1 MITNNF
7 NKELRGIS
15 DALRDLG
22 YPGYNRYDDETKIFI
37 ERHLGKERLK
47 LSRSLHFFPY
57 IQNFSLNSL
66 FIHRKNSYIKEK
78 KYV

>member
-7 NKELRGIS
+7 TKELRGIS
-15 DALRDLG
+15 DALRVLG

-66 FIHRKNSYIKEK
+66 FIHRKNSYIKEN

>member
-22 YPGYNRYDDETKIFI
+22 YLGCNRYDDETKIFI
-37 ERHLGKERLK
+37 ERHLGRTAETQPFFAF
-47 LSRSLHFFPY
+47 LSI
-57 IQNFSLNSL
+57 IQNFSLGL
-66 FIHRKNSYIKEK
+66 VLMMR
-78 KYV
+78 

>member
-22 YPGYNRYDDETKIFI
+22 YPGCNRYDDEKNFYRKTFGQ
-37 ERHLGKERLK
+37 EPLK
-47 LSRSLHFFPY
+47 LSRSSHFFP
-57 IQNFSLNSL
+57 L
-66 FIHRKNSYIKEK
+66 FRTFH
-78 KYV
+78 